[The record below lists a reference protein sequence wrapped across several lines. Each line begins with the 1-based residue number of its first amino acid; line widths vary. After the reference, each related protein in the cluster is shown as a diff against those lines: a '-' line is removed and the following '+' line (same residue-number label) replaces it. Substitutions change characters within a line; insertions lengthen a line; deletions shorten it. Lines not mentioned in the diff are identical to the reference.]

1 MDNLKVTSDSTNLL
15 EIETKLNILE
25 IENERLKIVNISLK
39 QKITEANLKAN
50 KKVSAYKQ
58 YLNHFN
64 KKWEILSFDENDYIL
79 DRKQLT
85 KVQLINKYEGNQIYW
100 ELVIK
105 DVDTFGF
112 ILAEVNREIKD
123 FTDIYLSSKLTFVL
137 VDVFK
142 NKKIS
147 ALDYNKKDRVV
158 VLGTYR
164 SEPSNSYYH
173 PHIEVYS
180 IEVL

>member
-1 MDNLKVTSDSTNLL
+1 LDNLKVISDSTTLL
-15 EIETKLNILE
+15 KIENKLNKLE

-39 QKITEANLKAN
+39 QKLTEANLKAN

-58 YLNHFN
+58 YLTHFN

-79 DRKQLT
+79 DLKQLT
-85 KVQLINKYEGNQIYW
+85 KVQLSNKYEGNQIYW

-112 ILAEVNREIKD
+112 ILAEINREIKD
-123 FTDIYLSSKLTFVL
+123 FTDIYLSITFVL

-147 ALDYNKKDRVV
+147 ALDYNKEDRVV

-164 SEPSNSYYH
+164 SEPSNNYYH

-180 IEVL
+180 IEIL